1 VSRIIL
7 SIVSAAMILCSCGNE
22 HNPAASGAITDSVAS
37 YSSRLVIEKITGAT
51 RITVRDPWQNAEGT
65 AFCWYLVPRD
75 SALPDGISEK
85 QTIRVPVRRMICMST
100 THAAMMRAL
109 DATDLIV
116 GVSGPSL
123 VYDSL
128 LLERISN
135 GIVRD
140 VGYENNLNRELVIS
154 LEPDLL
160 MAYGVADPSSGS
172 TGRLT
177 DSGVKVFYN
186 ADYLEQHPL
195 ARCEW
200 LRLFGLLT
208 GRERMADSIVSTVT
222 GRYHELTG
230 KVRSITG
237 DRPGVLLGAPWED
250 VWYVS
255 PGNSYIGQLVD
266 DAGGNYIFSD
276 LTAPHSVPFSVE
288 SVFRKAGKADIWIN
302 PGTADSLS
310 EIATA
315 DHRLESLPLL
325 RHGKVWNNRRRIT
338 PEGGNDYWESAVVR
352 PDLLL
357 MDFVSI
363 IHPELLPGYDQTFYI
378 RLQ

>member
-1 VSRIIL
+1 MRIIL
-7 SIVSAAMILCSCGNE
+7 LVFSAAMILCFCRHEGN
-22 HNPAASGAITDSVAS
+22 HPASRGITDSFS
-37 YSSRLVIEKITGAT
+37 SDSSRLVIEKIPGAT
-51 RITVRDPWQNAEGT
+51 RVTVRDPWQNAKGT
-65 AFCWYLVPRD
+65 ALDWYLVPCD
-75 SALPDGISEK
+75 SALPEGISEG
-85 QTIRVPVRRMICMST
+85 QVIRVPVRRMICMST
-100 THAAMMRAL
+100 THLAMIRAL

-116 GVSGPSL
+116 GISGPSL

-135 GIVRD
+135 GRIRD

-160 MAYGVADPSSGS
+160 MAYGIADPSSGS
-172 TGRLT
+172 NARLT

-195 ARCEW
+195 AGCQW

-208 GRERMADSIVSTVT
+208 GRECMADSIVSFVT
-222 GRYHELTG
+222 GRYLDLAG
-230 KVRSITG
+230 KVRTMTT

-250 VWYVS
+250 VWYIS
-255 PGNSYIGQLVD
+255 PGNSYIGQLID
-266 DAGGNYIFSD
+266 DAGGDYIFSD
-276 LTAPHSVPFSVE
+276 MVAPNSVPLSVE
-288 SVFRKAGKADIWIN
+288 SVFRRAAEADVWIN
-302 PGTADSLS
+302 PGTADNLS

-315 DHRLESLPLL
+315 DHRLASLPLI
-325 RHGKVWNNRRRIT
+325 RQGKVWNNRRRIT

-363 IHPELLPGYDQTFYI
+363 IHPELLPGHDQIYYI